1 MAEGV
6 FLMIDSVPWRL
17 VIWAGAGLC
26 ALYFLGWAVFGPPRR
41 ARRLLV
47 NGVSALAAVGAW
59 NLTMGALGL
68 GVQVNLALLTAGA
81 ALGIPGAALI
91 GVLQR
96 MAQG

>member
-47 NGVSALAAVGAW
+47 NGVSALAV
-59 NLTMGALGL
+59 
-68 GVQVNLALLTAGA
+68 
-81 ALGIPGAALI
+81 
-91 GVLQR
+91 
-96 MAQG
+96 